1 MIWEVCEN
9 MKGTQITFLIHGI
22 INIFMHLPVFIATS
36 FWGLLLIGIFNL
48 DTLTDPFWSA
58 VSMCPLLIPPV
69 SCIVGIVRGGINF
82 KKDIYARWC
91 LILSIIGL
99 FTYVGLII
107 LCAWI
112 GSRF

>member
-1 MIWEVCEN
+1 
-9 MKGTQITFLIHGI
+9 MKANKNSFLIHGI
-22 INIFMHLPVFIATS
+22 INNVMHLPVSIATS
-36 FWGLLLIGIFNL
+36 FWSMLIIGIFNL
-48 DTLTDPFWSA
+48 DTLTDPFWYA
-58 VSMCPLLIPPV
+58 VTMCPLLIPPV

-99 FTYVGLII
+99 FTYVGFII
-107 LCAWI
+107 LCGWI